1 MRVIIY
7 CECDRMPL
15 ISYISIPQLH
25 PLDGNVLRYERVP
38 IAEICANKSRRKS
51 NQVYPVNGDEPL
63 VTADVADADVVSWRK
78 YFSRFFL
85 R

>member
-7 CECDRMPL
+7 CECECDRMPL

-51 NQVYPVNGDEPL
+51 NQVYPV
-63 VTADVADADVVSWRK
+63 TANSNFRSGHLPCTTSKTIK
-78 YFSRFFL
+78 YIV
-85 R
+85 